1 MPLPKLSPVQAIPF
15 RIRHAQASPEEVTAV
30 IRGTQNRPHAVCN
43 TRCPADAKEAP
54 RPLTVGQSGNGGDTA
69 PPQRG
74 SGSATC
80 DAGADRAWLR
90 KIRPTWGHNY
100 HFHVRLDCG
109 GGPTCRPQQPPP
121 PGDGCGA
128 ELDTSKNTS

>member
-1 MPLPKLSPVQAIPF
+1 MAATPP
-15 RIRHAQASPEEVTAV
+15 
-30 IRGTQNRPHAVCN
+30 
-43 TRCPADAKEAP
+43 
-54 RPLTVGQSGNGGDTA
+54 

-74 SGSATC
+74 LGSATC

-109 GGPTCRPQQPPP
+109 GAPTCRPQQPPP

-128 ELDTSKNTS
+128 ELDWWFSPEVLHPKPGRRASRRGR